1 MEKSM
6 RAVVFDRYGGPEV
19 LHERHVAM
27 PVARAGDVV
36 VRVDATS
43 VNGADLMLRSGKL
56 ALATGRRFPKQLGID
71 FVGTLVEAD
80 AAADLDGLS
89 IGDRVWGA
97 VDPRRGP
104 RSLAEWVSTPATQIA
119 RAPSNLTAEEAVTLI
134 AGGTTAHTAL
144 VHHAKVQPGERV
156 LVRGAAGGVG
166 SVAVQLAKSLGATVT
181 ALASASSSE
190 FVRNLGA
197 DAVIDYRATSPAQLG
212 AFDIVFDAHGSSLF
226 SFRRLLAPGG
236 RMVSIAVDADA
247 PMRGLLAIAASG
259 VFGSRRIRF
268 FRGNPGRLDL
278 ELLTTRV
285 ERGELRPVLDRTF
298 SLSRAAEAHTA
309 LEARGVQGKLVIT
322 TSA

>member
-56 ALATGRRFPKQLGID
+56 AIVTGRRFPKQLGID

-80 AAADLDGLS
+80 PDLDGLS

-104 RSLAEWVSTPATQIA
+104 RSLAEWVSIPATQIA
-119 RAPSNLTAEEAVTLI
+119 RAPGNLTAEEAVTLI

-144 VHHAKVQPGERV
+144 VDHAKVQPGERV

-247 PMRGLLAIAASG
+247 PARSLLAITASG

-309 LEARGVQGKLVIT
+309 LEARGVHGKLVIT